1 MRDVIC
7 CGITDTGKRKNNQ
20 DSYVWMKAETAK
32 GISVFAVV
40 CDGMGGINKGER
52 ASGEA
57 VRAFGNWYKQIFP
70 NLLQSEA
77 FKETLFKEWDALI
90 RKLNTQF
97 ILEGKRDGAPM
108 GTTAVLLL
116 LFDGNYYLANVGD
129 SRVYAITGQE
139 AVCLTKDHSRVMQYY
154 EQGKITFEEIE
165 THPERNVLL
174 KCIGDDEDADP
185 DFDAGECFSDTVFLL
200 CSDGFRHKIP
210 IEELAENLKPYRQE
224 NAEEMKRHLSEIIN
238 TVYERGERDNA
249 TAVALK
255 VV

>member
-1 MRDVIC
+1 
-7 CGITDTGKRKNNQ
+7 
-20 DSYVWMKAETAK
+20 
-32 GISVFAVV
+32 
-40 CDGMGGINKGER
+40 
-52 ASGEA
+52 
-57 VRAFGNWYKQIFP
+57 
-70 NLLQSEA
+70 
-77 FKETLFKEWDALI
+77 
-90 RKLNTQF
+90 
-97 ILEGKRDGAPM
+97 M

-210 IEELAENLKPYRQE
+210 IEELAEILKPYRQE
-224 NAEEMKRHLSEIIN
+224 NAGEMKRHLNEIIN